1 MDGAEVVVVV
11 VGILAANTPFYV
23 MVAKHEGKLVS
34 IQAKLDLLVEL
45 VKDGGSSDK
54 RKRR

>member
-1 MDGAEVVVVV
+1 MDGVEAVLVV

-23 MVAKHEGKLVS
+23 VVLKHEGKLVS

-45 VKDGGSSDK
+45 VKDGGDRDK